1 MLTAV
6 GQAQCLRPYY
16 LCRHCH
22 KGQFPADVE
31 LTSHSGCLVHR
42 LEACGQKCIIFP
54 TPMADQSLA
63 EIAVIPDNTLAATQ
77 YRVLYD
83 GQCEICQACVA
94 WLKALDRENKT
105 LPLAIGPEV
114 LSNLDSRLRLDEC
127 LRQLHVVTPKGAI
140 LVGWDAVASLA
151 RLFPSTWIIGTLGQ
165 CFPFRNIGRL
175 LYGFVATNRYSLS
188 KCRGGACRVAK
199 PEAVRRQARLGAFWS
214 CYTLGFFTRL
224 PLVLWAG
231 IMAAIQRLSIFVRTY
246 HQRLD
251 LLDGKLTILFLNG
264 FLPNTVP
271 LLFGELFTAVIYDGV
286 AVDPG
291 SPKMRRSL
299 QKHLRRIKPKITK
312 VIATHA
318 HEEHVGNLNW
328 LSEVTGAPVSVS
340 EMTVRFLTPFKKL
353 PWVRATII
361 GQPPDLKEPYQLL
374 GDTVDTVSRRLEV
387 IAAPGHCDDHIV
399 LYDSKEKLLLA
410 GDAFMGSYFATPN
423 PDVDSHKWLVSLE
436 RLMELD
442 IEILVEGHGHIHTL
456 RADIPDFPGVV
467 IREDPKIAVSQKLD
481 YLRWLREQIETGFR
495 EQLPVRVIE
504 ASCFPWGRRTSWES
518 CATDE
523 CIRLLSFGHFSRTEL
538 VRSFVRTNADV
549 LPTVYEVRLS
559 GPE

>member
-1 MLTAV
+1 
-6 GQAQCLRPYY
+6 
-16 LCRHCH
+16 
-22 KGQFPADVE
+22 
-31 LTSHSGCLVHR
+31 
-42 LEACGQKCIIFP
+42 
-54 TPMADQSLA
+54 MADQSLV
-63 EIAVIPDNTLAATQ
+63 EITADRGNRRATTSA

-94 WLKALDRENKT
+94 WLKALDHGNRT
-105 LPLAIGPEV
+105 LPLPISAEV
-114 LSNLDSRLRLDEC
+114 LSAVDSRLRLDEC
-127 LRQLHVVTPKGAI
+127 LRQLHVVTPESEI
-140 LVGWDAVASLA
+140 LLAWDAVATLA
-151 RLFPSTWIIGTLGQ
+151 RLFPSTWIIGRLGQ
-165 CFPFRNIGRL
+165 WFPFRNIGRL

-214 CYTLGFFTRL
+214 CYTLGFFIRL

-231 IMAAIQRLSIFVRTY
+231 IKAAIQRLSIFARTY

-251 LLDGKLTILFLNG
+251 LLDGKLRILFLNG
-264 FLPNTVP
+264 FLPNAVP
-271 LLFGELFTAVIYDGV
+271 LLFGELFTTVLYDGV

-291 SPKMRRSL
+291 SPKMRKSL
-299 QKHLRRIKPKITK
+299 ERHLRRIKPRIKQ

-328 LSEVTGAPVSVS
+328 LSELTGAPIYVS
-340 EMTVRFLTPFKKL
+340 EMTAQFLRPFKKL

-361 GQPPDLKEPYQLL
+361 GQPPDLEKPYRLL
-374 GDTVDTVSRRLEV
+374 GDALETESGQLTV
-387 IAAPGHCDDHIV
+387 IATPGHCDDHIV
-399 LYDSKEKLLLA
+399 LYDPKEKLLLA

-423 PDVDSHKWLVSLE
+423 PDVDSRKWLVSLE
-436 RLMELD
+436 TLMELD

-467 IREDPKIAVSQKLD
+467 IREDPKAAICQKLD
-481 YLRWLREQIETGFR
+481 YMRWLREQIETGFR

-523 CIRLLSFGHFSRTEL
+523 CIRLLSLGHFSRTEL
-538 VRSFVRTNADV
+538 VRSFVRTNSNP
-549 LPTVYEVRLS
+549 LPTVYEVRIS
-559 GPE
+559 GGQ